1 MGRVFQEDSRMSF
14 AIVMP
19 QLGLTMEEGTVSG
32 WLKKTGDV
40 VKKNEPLFSV
50 STDKV
55 EMDVES
61 AVDGIL
67 GEIIVP
73 VGETVKVG
81 TVLAH
86 VDGGDR
92 EDITAIGSEPPSSE
106 NLEKSTASHEVSVP
120 QKSAPARNAIEPTS
134 DRTRRRQLV
143 SPRARRLAK
152 EQGVDLAA
160 VRGSGLDGPVTE
172 QDIRGASGPREK
184 VTSLDG
190 GRRQLIA
197 ERLTLSVQTIPTF
210 SVAAEVN
217 AENFIALHESLKQS
231 LAQAGG
237 AKLTI
242 TDLLLTVFAQTL
254 KSNPELNATWEGNAV
269 SNRTSVDLG
278 LAVATAK
285 GVVAPVFRNLGSI
298 DLRTLVACRIET
310 VEKARAGRLSLA
322 DLEGGVGTLSNL
334 GMYRVDHFQA
344 IITPGQSSI
353 LALGQIRKRPWVAE
367 TLSVKPTLMLNLTV
381 DHRVA
386 DGAAGAAFLS
396 KMVELI
402 ENPQG
407 LSWQPTVS
415 HGDGA
420 GRRSNA

>member
-1 MGRVFQEDSRMSF
+1 MSF

-32 WLKKTGDV
+32 WLKKPGDE

-61 AVDGIL
+61 AVDGTL
-67 GEIIVP
+67 GKIIVP

-81 TVLAH
+81 TVLAY
-86 VDGGDR
+86 VNGGDG
-92 EDITAIGSEPPSSE
+92 EDITAIGSEQLSDE
-106 NLEKSTASHEVSVP
+106 TLEESATLHADPVSR
-120 QKSAPARNAIEPTS
+120 KSAPARNAGEPPS
-134 DRTRRRQLV
+134 DRAGSKV
-143 SPRARRLAK
+143 SPRAKRLAK
-152 EQGVDLAA
+152 ELGVNLAA
-160 VRGSGLDGPVTE
+160 VHGNGLDKLVTE
-172 QDIRGASGPREK
+172 KDIRGAAAAAPPLQK
-184 VTSLDG
+184 VSSSDG
-190 GRRQLIA
+190 ARRQLIA
-197 ERLTLSVQTIPTF
+197 ERLTQSVQTIPTF

-217 AENFIALHESLKQS
+217 AENFVALHESLKQS
-231 LAQAGG
+231 MAQAGG
-237 AKLTI
+237 IKLTI

-254 KSNPELNATWEGNAV
+254 KSNPELNAVWEGKAI
-269 SNRTSVDLG
+269 SSRSSVDLG
-278 LAVATAK
+278 LAVATPK
-285 GVVAPVFRNLGSI
+285 GVMAPVIRDLGSTN
-298 DLRTLVACRIET
+298 LPALVARRLAL
-310 VEKARAGRLSLA
+310 VEKARAGKLSLA

-353 LALGQIRKRPWVAE
+353 LAVGQIRKRPWVSE
-367 TLSVKPTLMLNLTV
+367 TLGVKPTVMLNLTV

-386 DGAAGAAFLS
+386 DGAIGAAFLS

-407 LSWQPTVS
+407 FSWQPTVS
-415 HGDGA
+415 PGDGA
-420 GRRSNA
+420 GRRSNG

>member
-1 MGRVFQEDSRMSF
+1 MSF

-32 WLKKTGDV
+32 WLKKPGDV

-61 AVDGIL
+61 AVDGTL
-67 GEIIVP
+67 GKIIVP
-73 VGETVKVG
+73 VGVTVKVG
-81 TVLAH
+81 TVLAY
-86 VDGGDR
+86 VNGGDG
-92 EDITAIGSEPPSSE
+92 EDITAIGSEQPSSE
-106 NLEKSTASHEVSVP
+106 DFEESAASQEVSIQ
-120 QKSAPARNAIEPTS
+120 QKSPARSAVEQTS
-134 DRTRRRQLV
+134 DRAGSRQSV

-152 EQGVDLAA
+152 ELGVDLAA
-160 VRGSGLDGPVTE
+160 VRGNGLDGQVTE
-172 QDIRGASGPREK
+172 KDIRSASAVPREK
-184 VTSLDG
+184 VASSDG
-190 GRRQLIA
+190 ARRQLIA
-197 ERLTLSVQTIPTF
+197 ERLTQSVQTIPTF

-217 AENFIALHESLKQS
+217 AENFVALHESLKQS
-231 LAQAGG
+231 MAQAGG

-242 TDLLLTVFAQTL
+242 TDLLLAVFAQTL
-254 KSNPELNATWEGNAV
+254 KSNSELNATWEGNAV
-269 SNRTSVDLG
+269 SRRTSVDLG
-278 LAVATAK
+278 LAVATPR
-285 GVVAPVFRNLGSI
+285 GVVAPVIRNLGSTN
-298 DLRTLVACRIET
+298 LQALVARRIEL

-353 LALGQIRKRPWVAE
+353 LAVGQIRKRPWVAE
-367 TLSVKPTLMLNLTV
+367 TLSVKPTVMLNLTV

-386 DGAAGAAFLS
+386 DGAIGAAFLS

-407 LSWQPTVS
+407 FSWQPTVS
-415 HGDGA
+415 PGDGA

>member
-1 MGRVFQEDSRMSF
+1 MVFQENSRMSF

-61 AVDGIL
+61 AVDGTL
-67 GEIIVP
+67 GKIIVP
-73 VGETVKVG
+73 AGETVKVG
-81 TVLAH
+81 TVLAY
-86 VDGGDR
+86 VDGGDG
-92 EDITAIGSEPPSSE
+92 EDITAVGSEQPSDE
-106 NLEKSTASHEVSVP
+106 ALEKSATPNEPSQSQSASTRKAADKLSESRGGSH
-120 QKSAPARNAIEPTS
+120 RN
-134 DRTRRRQLV
+134 V
-143 SPRARRLAK
+143 SPRAKRLAK
-152 EQGVDLAA
+152 ELGVDLAA
-160 VRGSGLDGPVTE
+160 VRGTGVDGQVTE
-172 QDIRGASGPREK
+172 KDVQSASAPGKK
-184 VTSLDG
+184 VSSPDN

-217 AENFIALHESLKQS
+217 AENLIALHESFKPS

-237 AKLTI
+237 VKVTI
-242 TDLLLTVFAQTL
+242 TDLLLMVLAQTF
-254 KSNPELNATWEGNAV
+254 KSHPELNATWAGNTI
-269 SNRTSVDLG
+269 STHTSVDLA
-278 LAVATAK
+278 LAVATPK
-285 GVVAPVFRNLGSI
+285 GVVAPVIRNLGST
-298 DLRTLVACRIET
+298 DLRAMVARRSELVER
-310 VEKARAGRLSLA
+310 ARAGKLSLA

-353 LALGQIRKRPWVAE
+353 LAVGQIRKRPWVNE
-367 TLSVKPTLMLNLTV
+367 TLTVKPTVMLNLTV
-381 DHRVA
+381 DHRVT
-386 DGAAGAAFLS
+386 DGATGAAFLT
-396 KMVELI
+396 KLVELI

-407 LSWQPTVS
+407 FSWQPTTS
-415 HGDGA
+415 PGDGA

>member
-1 MGRVFQEDSRMSF
+1 MSF

-32 WLKKTGDV
+32 WLKKPGDT

-61 AVDGIL
+61 AVDGTL
-67 GEIIVP
+67 GKIIVA

-81 TVLAH
+81 TVLAYIN
-86 VDGGDR
+86 GGEG
-92 EDITAIGSEPPSSE
+92 EDITAIGSEQPSSE
-106 NLEKSTASHEVSVP
+106 DLEESAELHE
-120 QKSAPARNAIEPTS
+120 APAPKQSARNAVESTS
-134 DRTRRRQLV
+134 NCVSTQQSV

-152 EQGVDLAA
+152 ELGVDLAA
-160 VRGSGLDGPVTE
+160 LRGSGVDGQVTE
-172 QDIRGASGPREK
+172 QDIRNASAASRGK
-184 VTSLDG
+184 VTSSDG
-190 GRRQLIA
+190 GRRQLVA

-217 AENFIALHESLKQS
+217 AENLIALHESLKQS

-242 TDLLLTVFAQTL
+242 TDLLLAVFAQTL
-254 KSNPELNATWEGNAV
+254 KSNPELNATWVGNAV

-278 LAVATAK
+278 LAVATPK
-285 GVVAPVFRNLGSI
+285 GVVAPVIRNLGSM
-298 DLRTLVACRIET
+298 DLRALVARRIEL
-310 VEKARAGRLSLA
+310 VEMARAGRLSLA

-353 LALGQIRKRPWVAE
+353 LAVGQIRKRPWVAE
-367 TLSVKPTLMLNLTV
+367 TLVVKPTVMLNLTV
-381 DHRVA
+381 DHRVV

-396 KMVELI
+396 KVGDLI
-402 ENPQG
+402 ENPQSF
-407 LSWQPTVS
+407 SWQFPLGL
-415 HGDGA
+415 GDDA

>member
-1 MGRVFQEDSRMSF
+1 MSF

-32 WLKKTGDV
+32 WLKKPGDV

-61 AVDGIL
+61 AVDGTL
-67 GEIIVP
+67 GKIIVP

-81 TVLAH
+81 TVLAY
-86 VDGGDR
+86 VNGGDG
-92 EDITAIGSEPPSSE
+92 EDITAIGSEQPSDE
-106 NLEKSTASHEVSVP
+106 TLEESASVHEVAAP
-120 QKSAPARNAIEPTS
+120 QKSAPARTAVHQAS
-134 DRTRRRQLV
+134 DHAGSQQSV

-152 EQGVDLAA
+152 ELGVDLAA
-160 VRGSGLDGPVTE
+160 VSGSGLEGQVTE
-172 QDIRGASGPREK
+172 KDIRGASDPREK
-184 VTSLDG
+184 AASPDA

-217 AENFIALHESLKQS
+217 AENLIALHEGLKQS
-231 LAQAGG
+231 MAKAAG
-237 AKLTI
+237 AKVTL
-242 TDLLLTVFAQTL
+242 TDLLLTVFAQTF
-254 KSNPELNATWEGNAV
+254 KSNPELNATWEERAI
-269 SNRTSVDLG
+269 STRTSVDIG
-278 LAVATAK
+278 LAVATPK
-285 GVVAPVFRNLGSI
+285 GVVAPVIRNLGSM
-298 DLRTLVACRIET
+298 DLQTLVARRLEL
-310 VEKARAGRLSLA
+310 VEKARAGRLSLS

-353 LALGQIRKRPWVAE
+353 LAVGQIRKRPWVDG
-367 TLSVKPTLMLNLTV
+367 TLTVKPTVMLNLTV

-386 DGAAGAAFLS
+386 DGAAGASFLS

-407 LSWQPTVS
+407 FSWQPTVS
-415 HGDGA
+415 PGDGA
-420 GRRSNA
+420 GRRSNG